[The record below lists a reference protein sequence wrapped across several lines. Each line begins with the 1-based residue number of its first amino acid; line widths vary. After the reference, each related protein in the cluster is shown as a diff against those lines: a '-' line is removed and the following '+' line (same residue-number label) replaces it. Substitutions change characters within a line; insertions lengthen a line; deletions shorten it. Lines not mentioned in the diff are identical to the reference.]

1 MYFVCECHAVMQ
13 TWRRCDKHHDWILIK
28 NSSSKINVWVWY
40 WPTGNR
46 SPPEAHVNKNKWQG
60 LRETVFY
67 SSIIHYSLTLC
78 KEMRVRGT
86 SGLTSNIN
94 KTIKNHVC
102 NTILVS
108 LDNIIFY
115 WQKVFDNIHPSIIQH
130 NPFLC
135 NCINFSLCTQYIAV
149 LTIAGDHRATNMIC
163 YANEKFAAFY

>member
-1 MYFVCECHAVMQ
+1 MSLVLTNRQQE
-13 TWRRCDKHHDWILIK
+13 
-28 NSSSKINVWVWY
+28 SS
-40 WPTGNR
+40 R
-46 SPPEAHVNKNKWQG
+46 STCKNKNTWG
-60 LRETVFY
+60 LRETVFC